1 MADAVR
7 RIVRNGD
14 KTTAGGTVI
23 APGTNYTVM
32 GKQIANVHCQVEC
45 TACNRTGSIQSVPP
59 MPTYFDYG
67 GIRAAFDGDL
77 CICGCSPHP
86 RLLSSLDNWSASS
99 YEAPIAV
106 TPAAADWLLFA
117 GHKPEEHGLDHTI
130 QFHAVNKKSG
140 KAIAGARY
148 KITLSDGSEHIGE
161 TDAAGMT
168 KKIYANSNLNAKIEV
183 PYHGNSS
190 SEFDDHS
197 DSCGC

>member
-1 MADAVR
+1 MAEAVR

-14 KTTAGGTVI
+14 KTTTGGTVI
-23 APGTNYTVM
+23 APGTQYTVM
-32 GKQIANVHCQVEC
+32 GKQIANVLCKVEC
-45 TACNRTGSIQSVPP
+45 PACGSTGSIQSVPP

-67 GIRAAFDGDL
+67 GVRAAFDGDL

-86 RLLSSLDNWSASS
+86 RLLSSLSKWGASS
-99 YEAPIAV
+99 YEAPIAA

-117 GHKPEEHGLDHTI
+117 GHKPEDHGLTHAI
-130 QFHAVNKKSG
+130 QFHAVSKKGG
-140 KAIAGARY
+140 KALTGSRY
-148 KITLSDGSEHIGE
+148 KITLSDGSEHTGE

-168 KKIYANSNLNAKIEV
+168 KKVYANSNLQAKIEV

-190 SEFDDHS
+190 SESGDHC